1 MIAIALELVVSQF
14 LLGYFCKRNLQVL
27 GFSSKVGS
35 FLFCLFG
42 PIIYVTALYL
52 SIAYLVGNPYQ
63 LNPNYTVSDF
73 FGSLYY
79 VSKAVVFEELIFRG
93 AVLYILMRRCGQG
106 KAALIT
112 ALAFGIYHWF
122 SYGIVGQIF
131 KMLEVLVSTGIVGY
145 LFARIC
151 IKTGKIVH
159 PIVLHFGYNF
169 ATMILFSKEK
179 NIGLQLLI
187 KTYAVD
193 TVKPEGIL
201 PLFVL
206 VSYYIGFPLLCYIFL
221 KQLKAANNLS

>member
-1 MIAIALELVVSQF
+1 
-14 LLGYFCKRNLQVL
+14 
-27 GFSSKVGS
+27 
-35 FLFCLFG
+35 
-42 PIIYVTALYL
+42 
-52 SIAYLVGNPYQ
+52 
-63 LNPNYTVSDF
+63 
-73 FGSLYY
+73 
-79 VSKAVVFEELIFRG
+79 
-93 AVLYILMRRCGQG
+93 
-106 KAALIT
+106 
-112 ALAFGIYHWF
+112 
-122 SYGIVGQIF
+122 
-131 KMLEVLVSTGIVGY
+131 VGY

-193 TVKPEGIL
+193 PVKPEGIL